1 MHPKVQAKP
10 ENLSAS
16 FMVHDANIT
25 GHFSW
30 RVNQAGLP
38 RPATGFQVTWAEVTT
53 ESRPNSL
60 PNSIISQSQILPAV
74 SARPPAPSRGGFP
87 PTWRE
92 HPWGRQLGTPNP
104 HCRGNV
110 LRLTCRLSSPV

>member
-1 MHPKVQAKP
+1 MRSKVQAKP

-16 FMVHDANIT
+16 FVVRDANIT

-30 RVNQAGLP
+30 KVNQVGLP

-74 SARPPAPSRGGFP
+74 SARPPAPSQGGFP
-87 PTWRE
+87 TTRRE
-92 HPWGRQLGTPNP
+92 HPWGRHSGTPNP

-110 LRLTCRLSSPV
+110 LRLTCRLSPV

>member
-1 MHPKVQAKP
+1 MRPKVQAKP

-16 FMVHDANIT
+16 FAVHDANIT

-30 RVNQAGLP
+30 TVSKAGLP

-74 SARPPAPSRGGFP
+74 STRPPTPSRRGSPHHAAGASLGEALGHPKP
-87 PTWRE
+87 PLQ
-92 HPWGRQLGTPNP
+92 GRLAEI
-104 HCRGNV
+104 HM
-110 LRLTCRLSSPV
+110 